1 VPKHT
6 WTEVVRIGAHEVQ
19 LTVSGTRLVPT
30 ATIGGCSCSSS
41 SSSVK
46 KKR

>member
-1 VPKHT
+1 MSKHA
-6 WTEVVRIGAHEVQ
+6 WTEVVRVGVHEVQ

-41 SSSVK
+41 SSSIK